1 MYRRKRIRKSLMPT
15 MVDMEVDG
23 DGVKSHYK
31 PLTEAKSVYA
41 PTNIQQL
48 TNQLEKITIKKL
60 ATDAKRARK
69 PKYIDTSKL
78 LSFRRSQGSVD

>member
-1 MYRRKRIRKSLMPT
+1 MPT

-48 TNQLEKITIKKL
+48 TNQLEKITKL
-60 ATDAKRARK
+60 
-69 PKYIDTSKL
+69 
-78 LSFRRSQGSVD
+78 F